1 MLTKLGAA
9 LDGWQPRGGP
19 PNDPLATIRAAW
31 AEIVGEGVARAAQPV
46 ALSGTALVVVTASG
60 AWSHQ
65 LSFLE
70 REIVRSVAALGV
82 TNVERLRFRVGTIRR
97 TARGGGNRRA
107 RTAAGTA
114 AAGKPRDAADAVARL
129 RAVVERRRA
138 AHRAAGGVFCAVCGA
153 AIAQGPATTLG
164 GGCCRPCADARER
177 EQRERC
183 ERILFEAP
191 WLSPEEVLATVPG
204 LTAGDYD
211 NTRRRLLRAWVDEL
225 RLARKR
231 HAVKAEIDR
240 SRVRKLASSYVLLET
255 RIDPNRLELDSPVRR
270 NALGDLYDFI
280 RTVEAAN

>member
-9 LDGWQPRGGP
+9 LGGWRPRSGP
-19 PNDPLATIRAAW
+19 PDDPLATIRAAW
-31 AEIVGEGVARAAQPV
+31 AEIVGDDVARAAQPV

-82 TNVERLRFRVGTIRR
+82 SNVERLRFRIGTIRA
-97 TARGGGNRRA
+97 ARGAGGRRLV
-107 RTAAGTA
+107 RAAA
-114 AAGKPRDAADAVARL
+114 NVPAAGKPQTAEEAVARF
-129 RAVVERRRA
+129 RTVVERRRS
-138 AHRAAGGVFCAVCGA
+138 AHRAAGGAFCATCGS
-153 AIAQGPATTLG
+153 AIAG
-164 GGCCRPCADARER
+164 GARCRPCVDAEERGQR
-177 EQRERC
+177 EQC

-191 WLSPEEVLATVPG
+191 WLDAETVIGSVAG
-204 LTAGDYD
+204 LTAEAYD
-211 NTRRRLLRAWVDEL
+211 RIRRRLLRAWVDEL

-240 SRVRKLASSYVLLET
+240 PRIRKLASSYVLLET
-255 RIDPNRLELDSPVRR
+255 KIDPNRLEMDSPVRR

-280 RTVEAAN
+280 RQVETG